1 MAGPESIRPLPGDP
15 RERQRRTSCPG
26 HRNTPA
32 PLLAVEDHVAQPD
45 AASGIDALLQRLG
58 KGWIELDGTTLRRHR
73 LSRFMSQQDLANDCW
88 HRDIRV
94 SLATIKRAEC
104 GHPVRFRIAR
114 ELARYFGVKVEGLV
128 RLPG

>member
-1 MAGPESIRPLPGDP
+1 MNDSTALHVPATG
-15 RERQRRTSCPG
+15 
-26 HRNTPA
+26 TPPP
-32 PLLAVEDHVAQPD
+32 PLLAVEDHATQPD
-45 AASGIDALLQRLG
+45 AASGIDALLQRLS
-58 KGWIELDGTTLRRHR
+58 KGWIELDGATLRRHR

-114 ELARYFGVKVEGLV
+114 ELARCFGVQVEGLV
-128 RLPG
+128 RPPG